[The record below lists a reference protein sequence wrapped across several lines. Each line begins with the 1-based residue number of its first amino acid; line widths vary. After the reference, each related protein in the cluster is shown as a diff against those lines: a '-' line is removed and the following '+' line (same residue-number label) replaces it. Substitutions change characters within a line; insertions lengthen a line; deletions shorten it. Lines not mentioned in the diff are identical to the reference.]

1 MCVRFGNAHD
11 TERFR
16 SELYSR
22 NVAQGSPLLLFTRIY
37 IGCWH
42 LLFPVILTWNHG
54 SSNTVAKHCMC
65 PNCLQL
71 LQEHAKV
78 YAVCV
83 VELLTA
89 CYFSRHSMH
98 FCGNQSTPH
107 QCMHKWSKYLPV
119 LLGFLLCV
127 ICLRLVSH
135 ITGGAWMINDS
146 AWCLYR
152 CSIYLM
158 SLHIRCVNFVFFSS
172 CKCNCIEM
180 RAYQTSFQH
189 DIMLQPKQEWQ

>member
-1 MCVRFGNAHD
+1 MCDALTGNTSQILWELKPDVTSQDIINLMCVRFGNAHD

-107 QCMHKWSKYLPV
+107 QCMHK
-119 LLGFLLCV
+119 
-127 ICLRLVSH
+127 
-135 ITGGAWMINDS
+135 
-146 AWCLYR
+146 
-152 CSIYLM
+152 
-158 SLHIRCVNFVFFSS
+158 
-172 CKCNCIEM
+172 
-180 RAYQTSFQH
+180 
-189 DIMLQPKQEWQ
+189 